1 MKAAALLAS
10 FEDLPDPRV
19 ERTRTHRLGDVLV
32 LSVLAV
38 PRRGL
43 RSVVVAGA
51 DGWDDIVEWA
61 EARERW
67 LRTFLALP
75 AGIPSADTVRR
86 IFQAIDP
93 KQFAQCFGRLVTHL
107 AGHMPDQLV
116 VMDGKTMRRT
126 FSRNAGLGPLHVV
139 SAWVAERGVQLGQ
152 VATDAKSNELTA
164 IRELLDTVDVQG
176 AVVSIDALGCQ
187 RDVAEKI
194 VERGAGYLL
203 ALKDNQPTLRQEV
216 AAYFEHARNDR
227 TADAKPVL
235 SCETADKGHGR
246 LEVRRVFC
254 SDEIAW
260 VDASVSWKGLKSLVM
275 VERER
280 TVGDKTSAETAYYV
294 TSLPADPA
302 RLGNLVR
309 RHWSIENELHWV
321 LDVTFDEDQSRVRDR
336 NSAMNLTLLR
346 KLALSLLKREQSD
359 PRKSPPPG
367 IPQGRVAMKRRRV
380 GWDNDYL
387 FTVLPRR
394 GLRSVV
400 ATLRPE
406 SV

>member
-19 ERTRTHRLGDVLV
+19 ERTRAHRLGDVLV

-38 PRRGL
+38 I
-43 RSVVVAGA
+43 AGA
-51 DGWDDIVEWA
+51 DGWDDIEEWA
-61 EARERW
+61 ETREHW
-67 LRTFLALP
+67 LGTFLALP
-75 AGIPSADTVRR
+75 AGIPSADTIRR

-93 KQFAQCFGRLVTHL
+93 KQFAQCFERLVTHL

-116 VMDGKTMRRT
+116 VMDGKTLRRT
-126 FSRNAGLGPLHVV
+126 FSREAGLGPLHVV
-139 SAWVAERGVQLGQ
+139 SAWVADRGVQLGQ
-152 VATDAKSNELTA
+152 VVTDTKSNELTA
-164 IRELLDTVDVQG
+164 IRELLDTVDVKG
-176 AVVSIDALGCQ
+176 TVVSIDALGCQ

-194 VERGAGYLL
+194 VERGADYLL

-216 AAYFEHARNDR
+216 AAFFEHARSDR
-227 TADAKPVL
+227 TVDAKPVL
-235 SCETADKGHGR
+235 SCETVDKAHGR

-254 SDEIAW
+254 SEEVAW
-260 VDASVSWKGLKSLVM
+260 VGASVQWKGLRTLVRRPWE
-275 VERER
+275 VPGGGIERER
-280 TVGDKTSAETAYYV
+280 TVGGKTSAETAYYL

-321 LDVTFDEDQSRVRDR
+321 LDVTFDEDQSRIRDR

-359 PRKSPPPG
+359 PRKS
-367 IPQGRVAMKRRRV
+367 IAMKRRRV
-380 GWDNDYL
+380 GWNNDYL
-387 FTVLPRR
+387 FTVL
-394 GLRSVV
+394 G
-400 ATLRPE
+400 TLRPA

>member
-10 FEDLPDPRV
+10 FEDLRDPRV
-19 ERTRTHRLGDVLV
+19 ERTRAHRLGDVLV

-43 RSVVVAGA
+43 RSVVMAGA

-61 EARERW
+61 ETRERW

-75 AGIPSADTVRR
+75 GGIPSADTVRR

-93 KQFAQCFGRLVTHL
+93 KQFAQCFERLVTHL
-107 AGHMPDQLV
+107 AGHMPEQLV
-116 VMDGKTMRRT
+116 VMDGKTLRRT
-126 FSRNAGLGPLHVV
+126 FSREAGLGPLHVV
-139 SAWVAERGVQLGQ
+139 SAWVADRGVQLGQ
-152 VATDAKSNELTA
+152 VVTDTKSNELSA
-164 IRELLDTVDVQG
+164 IRELLEPVDVKG
-176 AVVSIDALGCQ
+176 TVVSIDALGCQ

-194 VERGAGYLL
+194 VERGADYLL

-216 AAYFEHARNDR
+216 AAYFEHARSDR
-227 TADAKPVL
+227 TVDARPVL
-235 SCETADKGHGR
+235 SSETVDKAHGR
-246 LEVRRVFC
+246 LEIRRTACTDDV
-254 SDEIAW
+254 AW
-260 VDASVSWKGLKSLVM
+260 VGASVQWKGLRSVVM
-275 VERER
+275 IERER
-280 TVGDKTSAETAYYV
+280 TVGDKTSVETADYL

-302 RLGNLVR
+302 RLGALVR

-321 LDVTFDEDQSRVRDR
+321 LDVTFDEDQSRIRDR

-359 PRKSPPPG
+359 PRKS
-367 IPQGRVAMKRRRV
+367 IAMKRRRV
-380 GWDNDYL
+380 GWNNDYL
-387 FTVLPRR
+387 FTVL
-394 GLRSVV
+394 G
-400 ATLRPE
+400 TLRPE